1 MNYDNWLQEPYTSA
15 ALRDAQWERNA
26 ERIYKSYNRKELF
39 PEFLITYGEEIK
51 DDNPILAAVAQ
62 RDYEAIG
69 GLLLEA
75 FEVHLSKLAEYD
87 ADRLQG

>member
-39 PEFLITYGEEIK
+39 PEFLSVFGEEIEQ
-51 DDNPILAAVAQ
+51 DNPICNAVAQ
-62 RDYEAIG
+62 RDFEAIG
-69 GLLLEA
+69 GVTQRTS
-75 FEVHLSKLAEYD
+75 FTPRWV
-87 ADRLQG
+87 

>member
-1 MNYDNWLQEPYTSA
+1 MSYDNWLQEPYTSA